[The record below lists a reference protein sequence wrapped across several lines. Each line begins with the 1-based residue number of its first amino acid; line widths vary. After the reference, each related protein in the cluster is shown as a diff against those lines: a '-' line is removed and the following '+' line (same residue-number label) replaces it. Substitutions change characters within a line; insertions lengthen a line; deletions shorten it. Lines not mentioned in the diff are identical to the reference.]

1 MRRNTEIEVRLPK
14 TINDLRI
21 RHLRAFSDESFKADS
36 ITLNAKVIFLANIS
50 LVSVGQLMTIHHER
64 ITEMFNHCMGLFAD
78 YKLNGNPKDFLTING
93 IEYQRVDIKK
103 VGIGYH
109 IDCSKSDFDKDPVR
123 LACINY
129 IPKGTIYGELDE
141 NENLKYPIS
150 SRYEDFKEHFKM
162 TDFVELHAFFLL
174 KVWSLIDI
182 YTEKEK
188 IEKKLKR
195 VLKIF
200 GNGTK

>member
-174 KVWSLIDI
+174 KVWSLIDS

-195 VLKIF
+195 VLRIF
-200 GNGTK
+200 GSGTK

>member
-78 YKLNGNPKDFLTING
+78 YKLNGNPKDFITING

-129 IPKGTIYGELDE
+129 ITKGTIYGELDE
-141 NENLKYPIS
+141 NENLKYPIA

-162 TDFVELHAFFLL
+162 TDFVELHAFFCS
-174 KVWSLIDI
+174 K
-182 YTEKEK
+182 Y
-188 IEKKLKR
+188 
-195 VLKIF
+195 
-200 GNGTK
+200 GA